1 MQRLL
6 AIARKEVLHILRD
19 RRTLVIMFLMPLV
32 QLFLLGYAAT
42 TTLEHITTAVL
53 DADHTPQ
60 SRALIDLYRASET
73 FVLRY
78 SVADE
83 AELTTLM
90 DRGRIH
96 AALFI
101 PAGFG
106 ADVMS
111 GQRAAIALM
120 VDGSDPNIANTIL
133 AAAQQIAQVYN
144 LRLATQRSGF
154 ALQRAMPVEL
164 RPRIWYNPA
173 LRSVAFMVPAS
184 MAMILFVLT
193 MMLTA
198 LAIVRERERGMIEQ
212 LLVTPIRPLE
222 LIVGKILPYTVVA
235 LFDILEVLALGVYWF
250 GLEIHG
256 SVVLLVVLAVFFLL
270 TPLGLGLLI
279 STLASTQQEAMMLVW
294 FITLPAIF
302 LGGFIFPIEAMP
314 AGLQAISHLIPL
326 RYILTVFRAIVL
338 KGVGWELL
346 QGEIRIMAVF
356 GAAVL
361 LLAAQRMRR
370 TL

>member
-1 MQRLL
+1 MHRLW
-6 AIARKEVLHILRD
+6 AVAHKELLHILRD

-53 DADHTPQ
+53 DADHTAQ
-60 SRALIDLYRASET
+60 SRALLAAYQASDV

-78 SVADE
+78 QVSEE
-83 AELTTLM
+83 AEVTRLM
-90 DRGRIH
+90 DRGAIH
-96 AALFI
+96 AALLI

-106 ADVMS
+106 ANVLS
-111 GQRAAIALM
+111 GRRAPFALL

-133 AAAQQIAQVYN
+133 ASAQQIAQSWN
-144 LRLATQRSGF
+144 LRQAAMRSG
-154 ALQRAMPVEL
+154 LDLDRSMTLEL
-164 RPRIWYNPA
+164 RPRVWYNPA
-173 LRSVAFMVPAS
+173 LRSVNFMIPAS

-198 LAIVRERERGMIEQ
+198 LAIVRERERGMAEQ
-212 LLVTPIRPLE
+212 LLVTPLRPFE
-222 LIVGKILPYTVVA
+222 LILGKILPYTAVA

-256 SVVLLVVLAVFFLL
+256 SIILLISLAVFFLL

-279 STLASTQQEAMMLVW
+279 STLANTQQEAMMLVW

-314 AGLQAISHLIPL
+314 RGLQMLSHAIPL

-338 KGVGWELL
+338 KGVGLEAL
-346 QGEIRIMAVF
+346 QQEILVMAGF
-356 GAAVL
+356 GTLVL
-361 LLAAQRMRR
+361 LLATQRLRR
-370 TL
+370 YL